1 MRWEL
6 SPGNRDRGGNK
17 NQRSETTGPQSR
29 VLSLSLATS
38 SHDCF
43 KISHKLAISP
53 NDQAGGRIS
62 NISSPAWLKVT
73 DRTQVFVFRLGSV
86 RACQIETEQK
96 SEVRRMSLNSEL

>member
-1 MRWEL
+1 MLGTISWEQRE
-6 SPGNRDRGGNK
+6 GGTKIRDRRQLG
-17 NQRSETTGPQSR
+17 QR

-53 NDQAGGRIS
+53 NDQAAGRIS
-62 NISSPAWLKVT
+62 NISSLAWLKVT
-73 DRTQVFVFRLGSV
+73 ARTQVFVFRLGSV

-96 SEVRRMSLNSEL
+96 SACHSTQSCDNFT